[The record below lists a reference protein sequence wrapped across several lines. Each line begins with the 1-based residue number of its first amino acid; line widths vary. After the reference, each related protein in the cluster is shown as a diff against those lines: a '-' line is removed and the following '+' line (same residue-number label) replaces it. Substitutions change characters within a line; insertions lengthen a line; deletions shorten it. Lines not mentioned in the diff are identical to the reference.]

1 MLPNGGFPP
10 LKFKKCKEGKKDKD
24 SNDKGFFYSTKTNI
38 DIKDILKEKKNK
50 PTDEKFLA
58 EELNIVDEL

>member
-1 MLPNGGFPP
+1 MFSNGGFPP
-10 LKFKKCKEGKKDKD
+10 LKLKKCKENKNDFS
-24 SNDKGFFYSTKTNI
+24 SNDIGFFYTPKNNV

>member
-1 MLPNGGFPP
+1 MLPSGGFPP
-10 LKFKKCKEGKKDKD
+10 LRLKKCNEKKKIKD

-38 DIKDILKEKKNK
+38 DIKDILKENKNK
-50 PTDEKFLA
+50 PTDDKFLA